1 MCPKARTAR
10 RMIAADRDSPTR
22 ARHCPAS
29 GPSRSRIG
37 KSIWLVRFGE
47 EPSLARTDAQE
58 NNFNRLQEHHEIE
71 GEAMVLHVIQVVF
84 KFFLGLH
91 LRRTVAVAHLG
102 PPGN

>member
-22 ARHCPAS
+22 APLSCVGPFAITDRQVNPA
-29 GPSRSRIG
+29 RSPCSAG
-37 KSIWLVRFGE
+37 YGCTARFGE

-71 GEAMVLHVIQVVF
+71 GEAVVLHVIQVVF
-84 KFFLGLH
+84 QFFLGLH
-91 LRRTVAVAHLG
+91 L
-102 PPGN
+102 